1 MMNALRVSENRESR
15 SRWGFAALALLLVVA
30 HYGCTANS
38 DAPAPDVQPPPEVA
52 VISVTLGPVT
62 LFDDYVGQ
70 TEAVDTVEIRSR
82 VQGLLERQTFKDG
95 AKVRKGDVLF
105 VIDQQPYITALAQAK
120 ANLAQA
126 EAALTNSQQNLSR
139 AKRLIAA
146 RVLSQQDYDATVA
159 KERTDAANVEAAQAA
174 VREAQLNLGYT
185 TIVAPQDGVLSK
197 ALVKPGTLI
206 TVAQTLMAT
215 LYSSHPMYVN
225 FAVSEEKALK
235 LTRMLKEKTA
245 KGKEGAPS
253 FRIKLVDGSE
263 YPYPGHLDFVDAA
276 VDSKTGTLQLR
287 IAVPNPAGLLR
298 PGQFARVVVPAS
310 ENAQAIRVP
319 QQAVQELQGIKSVYV
334 VGADGKAASRQVTA
348 NHRVGTDWVVEKGL
362 QPGDAVV
369 VEGTQKVRPGAP
381 VKAVFVTADGLAAER
396 PGGFAGPDRSPPNP
410 AKAGG

>member
-1 MMNALRVSENRESR
+1 MVSSTK
-15 SRWGFAALALLLVVA
+15 S
-30 HYGCTANS
+30 YDTDYS
-38 DAPAPDVQPPPEVA
+38 
-52 VISVTLGPVT
+52 PVT

-82 VQGLLERQTFKDG
+82 VQGLLERQAFKDG

-105 VIDQQPYITALAQAK
+105 VIDQQPYLTALAQAK

-126 EAALTNSQQNLSR
+126 EAALTNSQQNLTR

-174 VREAQLNLGYT
+174 MQAAQLNLDYT
-185 TIVAPQDGVLSK
+185 KIVAPQDGVLSK

-215 LYSSHPMYVN
+215 LYSSDPMYVN
-225 FAVSEEKALK
+225 FAVSEEQALE
-235 LTRMLKEKTA
+235 LTHTLKEKTG

-298 PGQFARVVVPAS
+298 PGQFAWVVVPVS
-310 ENAQAIRVP
+310 ENVQAIRVP

-334 VGADGKAASRQVTA
+334 VGADGKATSRQITA

-362 QPGDAVV
+362 QPGDVVV

-381 VKAVFVTADGLAAER
+381 VKAVFVTADGSAAER
-396 PGGFAGPDRSPPNP
+396 PGGLAGPDRSPFNP
-410 AKAGG
+410 AKAAG